1 MYRMDCAC
9 GAGALGWRLLSSHPL
24 SLSDIFPDWGPLG
37 QEEEEKEEVQSV
49 QLTDYSVVVN
59 HNIRLA
65 AVKKWFTESQLLPIS
80 SFPLVIPL
88 DHHLIHSFIISHEI
102 KVTYLLA

>member
-65 AVKKWFTESQLLPIS
+65 AVKKSGLLSLNS
-80 SFPLVIPL
+80 SPSP
-88 DHHLIHSFIISHEI
+88 HSPW
-102 KVTYLLA
+102 